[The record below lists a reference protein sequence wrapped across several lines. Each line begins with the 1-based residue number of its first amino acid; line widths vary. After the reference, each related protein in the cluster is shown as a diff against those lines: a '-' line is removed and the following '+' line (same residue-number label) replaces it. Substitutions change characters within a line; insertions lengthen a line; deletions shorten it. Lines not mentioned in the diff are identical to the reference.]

1 MCHDLYGVYC
11 LMENIDIEWRQ
22 RKKKYSKS
30 MGNFGFDGSMAW
42 PWNQLISDDQK
53 KTIKFEFSKR
63 KKQTSIP
70 YTRTKHLQSTIN
82 KW

>member
-53 KTIKFEFSKR
+53 KKQSNLNSANERSKP
-63 KKQTSIP
+63 QFHIP
-70 YTRTKHLQSTIN
+70 ERNIYKVL
-82 KW
+82 